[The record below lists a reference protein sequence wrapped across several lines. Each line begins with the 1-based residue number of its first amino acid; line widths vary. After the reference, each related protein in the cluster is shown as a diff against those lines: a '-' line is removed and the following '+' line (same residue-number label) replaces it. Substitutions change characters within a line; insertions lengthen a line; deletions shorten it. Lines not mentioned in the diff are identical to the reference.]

1 MRETASDRAV
11 DGARLFSRAMR
22 HSQRVRM
29 LRVAIPA
36 AIVFV
41 GLATFVAATLFDPL
55 RALTKLP
62 VDIGGLVVS
71 GTKIT
76 MQAPR
81 IAGFTHDSRPYEV
94 TARAAAQDFTNP
106 DSIELQDIRAKM
118 EIANRTTVELVAS
131 TGLFDTKSEKL
142 TLRQNIVVTSSTG
155 YEGRLSEAVID
166 IRTGSVI
173 SNRPVYLKLIN
184 GNLEANRL
192 EMAESGDLMRFDNG
206 VTMNLNTDGDSSRG
220 GREIP

>member
-1 MRETASDRAV
+1 
-11 DGARLFSRAMR
+11 MR

-184 GNLEANRL
+184 GNLDANRL
-192 EMAESGDLMRFDNG
+192 EIAESGDLMRFDNG

>member
-1 MRETASDRAV
+1 
-11 DGARLFSRAMR
+11 MR
-22 HSQRVRM
+22 HSRRVRM

-36 AIVFV
+36 AVVSV
-41 GLATFVAATLFDPL
+41 GLAALVAATLFDPL

-62 VDIGGLVVS
+62 IDIGGLVVS

-118 EIANRTTVELVAS
+118 EIANRTTVELAAS

-173 SNRPVYLKLIN
+173 SNRPVYLKLLN
-184 GNLEANRL
+184 GNLDANRL
-192 EMAESGDLMRFDNG
+192 EIAESGDLMRFDNG
-206 VTMNLNTDGDSSRG
+206 VTMNLNTDGDSGRGG